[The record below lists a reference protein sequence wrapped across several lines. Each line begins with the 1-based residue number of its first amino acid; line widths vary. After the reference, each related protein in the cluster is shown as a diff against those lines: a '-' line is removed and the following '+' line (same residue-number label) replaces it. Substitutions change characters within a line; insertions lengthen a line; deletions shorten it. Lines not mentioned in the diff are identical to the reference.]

1 MVRNTW
7 CALALILAGCGGAA
21 AGSGS
26 ASEPAAPASTEVSSA
41 PVEPQPAPAVVSTGS
56 WTVGGQ
62 PFAAVVAVAVR
73 RDDGHYTVTVAS
85 APIDCAFARDGG
97 VPPENLREVRVET
110 TLEPGAAL
118 ESRSDDANQQVIFV
132 YDAPSSFEPG
142 RMTLQN
148 TIAQGTFTVL
158 RREGA
163 SARLRLEAQDGMDA
177 TQNAVSGEVDVTL
190 CE

>member
-1 MVRNTW
+1 MSRHVW
-7 CALALILAGCGGAA
+7 CALALVLTGCGGAA
-21 AGSGS
+21 SGTGA
-26 ASEPAAPASTEVSSA
+26 ASETTPAASTEVASA
-41 PVEPQPAPAVVSTGS
+41 PVETPPAPAEVSTGT

-62 PFAAVVAVAVR
+62 PFAAAVAVAVR
-73 RDDGHYTVTVAS
+73 RDDGHYTVMIAS

-97 VPPENLREVRVET
+97 VAPENLREVRVET

-118 ESRSDDANQQVIFV
+118 ESRSDDASQQVVFV
-132 YDAPSSFEPG
+132 YDGPSAFEPG

-158 RREGA
+158 RREGTA
-163 SARLRLEAQDGMDA
+163 ARLRLEAQDGMDA
-177 TQNAVSGEVDVTL
+177 ARNAVSGEVDVTV